1 MSGTNVDTLE
11 HSENCDFIHGLLER
25 RLARDEI
32 DLPLLPEVAIRV
44 MRVARSESVN
54 AAQLADIINADQALT
69 MYVLRVAASAAKR
82 PASPIVSLHH
92 AVSWLGFDEVAN
104 IAFTLALQGKML
116 NIPGQNQ
123 KARRLWRHALA
134 SALWARQLGSML
146 AGDAG
151 MSYLCGLL
159 HAIGKPVTLGAVHDL
174 AQRAQVKLGSDEYDR
189 LVETFHRHIGT
200 QVLSAWGMP
209 APVIETATHWE
220 AYAAAGPM
228 RLACN
233 VVNVAHRL
241 ANCTLSDS
249 IRLSRDLL
257 VVEPA
262 YQDLGFAAIDAIAL
276 FDAASSINAD
286 LDTYLPP

>member
-1 MSGTNVDTLE
+1 MSGTNVHSLDR
-11 HSENCDFIHGLLER
+11 SENCDFIHGLLER
-25 RLARDEI
+25 RLASGDI

-44 MRVARSESVN
+44 MRLARGEHTS
-54 AAQLADIINADQALT
+54 AGQLADIINADQALT

-134 SALWARQLGSML
+134 SALWARHLGSML
-146 AGDAG
+146 ARDAG
-151 MSYLCGLL
+151 VSYLCGLL
-159 HAIGKPVTLGAVHDL
+159 HTIGKPVMLGAVHDL
-174 AQRAQVKLGSDEYDR
+174 AQRARVKLSSEEYDR
-189 LVETFHRHIGT
+189 LVETFHRHVGT
-200 QVLSAWGMP
+200 QVVAAWGLP
-209 APVIETATHWE
+209 AVVVATAAHWE
-220 AYAAAGPM
+220 AYAAAGEM
-228 RLACN
+228 RTDCN

-241 ANCTLSDS
+241 ANYTLTDS

-257 VVEPA
+257 LAEPA
-262 YQDLGFAAIDAIAL
+262 YQDIGFGAVDATAL
-276 FDAASSINAD
+276 FDAAGSINAD

>member
-1 MSGTNVDTLE
+1 MSSTNLHVLDR
-11 HSENCDFIHGLLER
+11 SENCDFIHGLFER
-25 RLARDEI
+25 RLARNEI
-32 DLPLLPEVAIRV
+32 ELPLLPEVAIRV
-44 MRVARSESVN
+44 MRLARSEDAS

-82 PASPIVSLHH
+82 PATPIVSLHH
-92 AVSWLGFDEVAN
+92 AVSWLGFEEVAD

-134 SALWARQLGSML
+134 SALWARHLGSML
-146 AGDAG
+146 ARDAG

-159 HAIGKPVTLGAVHDL
+159 HTIGKPVALGAAHEL
-174 AQRAQVKLGSDEYDR
+174 AQRAQVKLTGDEYDR

-200 QVLSAWGMP
+200 QVLAAWGMP
-209 APVIETATHWE
+209 EPVITVAAHWE
-220 AYAAAGPM
+220 AYAAAGES
-228 RLACN
+228 RLDCN
-233 VVNVAHRL
+233 VVNVADRL
-241 ANCTLSDS
+241 ANCTLNDS
-249 IRLSRDLL
+249 IRVSRDLL

-262 YQDLGFAAIDAIAL
+262 YQDLGFADLDAIAL
-276 FDAASSINAD
+276 FDAAGSINAD